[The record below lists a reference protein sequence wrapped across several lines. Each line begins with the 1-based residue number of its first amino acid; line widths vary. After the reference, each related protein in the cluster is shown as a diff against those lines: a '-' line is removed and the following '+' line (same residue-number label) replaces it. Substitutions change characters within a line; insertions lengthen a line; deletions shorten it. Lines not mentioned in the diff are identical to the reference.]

1 MNGPSMTAV
10 VQSSYGTSE
19 VLEVR
24 EVPVPAVGEGDVL
37 VRVRATSVN
46 AADLHLVTGLPRII
60 RLMGY
65 GMRAPK
71 SRIRGAD
78 IAGVVESVGAGVT
91 SFRPGDEVYAQVPAG
106 GFAELVLVAHTL
118 LAAKPATLTF
128 EQAAAVPLAANTAL
142 QGLRDRGELAPGQ
155 TVLINGAS
163 GGVGTFAVQLAKAFG
178 GEVTGVCSS
187 RNVELVRSLGADHVV
202 DYSRA
207 DFATGHE
214 RYDLVL
220 DLVANRS
227 LATLRRAVTPT
238 GTLVLS
244 GGDGGSWVGPIP
256 MILAAYALSPF
267 AKQRLRPLTETPSA
281 ANLRYLAGLL
291 EAGTIAPAIERTF
304 ALGEAAAAVH
314 HLTTAHA
321 RGKVVIVI

>member
-1 MNGPSMTAV
+1 MTGPSMTAV
-10 VQSSYGTSE
+10 VQSAYGTSE
-19 VLEVR
+19 VFEVS
-24 EVPVPAVGEGDVL
+24 EVPVPAVGDGDVL

-46 AADLHLVTGLPRII
+46 AADLHLMSGLPRII

-71 SRIRGAD
+71 SRVRGVD
-78 IAGVVESVGAGVT
+78 IAGVVEAIGTGVT
-91 SFRPGDEVYAQVPAG
+91 SFRPGDEVFAQVHDG
-106 GFAELVLVAHTL
+106 GFAELVLVPQAL
-118 LAAKPATLTF
+118 LAAKPANLTF

-178 GEVTGVCSS
+178 AEVTGVCSS
-187 RNVELVRSLGADHVV
+187 RNVELVRSLGADHVI

-207 DFATGHE
+207 DFATGDV
-214 RYDLVL
+214 RYDVVL

-227 LATLRRAVTPT
+227 LAALRRAVAPT

-244 GGDGGSWVGPIP
+244 GGNGGDWLGPIP

-267 AKQRLRPLTETPSA
+267 SKQQLRPLTETPSA
-281 ANLRYLAGLL
+281 ANLEYLAGLL

-304 ALGEAAAAVH
+304 ALGEAAAALH
-314 HLTTAHA
+314 HLDTEHA
-321 RGKVVIVI
+321 RGKVVITV